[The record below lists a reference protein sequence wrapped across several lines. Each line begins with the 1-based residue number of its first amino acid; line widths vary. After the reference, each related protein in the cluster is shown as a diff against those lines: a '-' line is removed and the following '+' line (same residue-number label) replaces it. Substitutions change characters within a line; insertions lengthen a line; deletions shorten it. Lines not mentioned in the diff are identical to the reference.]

1 MNAYRWAAACLTV
14 LLASC
19 ASEIVNN
26 SNGQCANLPWHGY
39 PIDGTVVRLIP
50 CVGRPGEQ
58 WNVKNGQIIGVGGS
72 CMDVEGSN
80 ALAGARV
87 VGVSCNGGPSQN
99 WTAANGRIVGVGS
112 MCLDVAGGGT
122 QDFVPLII
130 TSCNGA
136 PSQQWSL
143 H

>member
-1 MNAYRWAAACLTV
+1 MNAYRWAVASVAV

-19 ASEIVNN
+19 ASAIVNN
-26 SNGQCANLPWHGY
+26 ANNQCANLPWHGY
-39 PIDGTVVRLIP
+39 PIDGTSVRLIP
-50 CVGRPGEQ
+50 CEGRPGEQ
-58 WNVKNGQIIGVGGS
+58 WNVKNGQIVGVGGS

-80 ALAGARV
+80 PVDGARIIS
-87 VGVSCNGGPSQN
+87 VSCNGSPSQN
-99 WTAANGRIVGVGS
+99 WTAANGRIVGVGG

-122 QDFVPLII
+122 HDFVPLII
-130 TSCNGA
+130 KTCSGA